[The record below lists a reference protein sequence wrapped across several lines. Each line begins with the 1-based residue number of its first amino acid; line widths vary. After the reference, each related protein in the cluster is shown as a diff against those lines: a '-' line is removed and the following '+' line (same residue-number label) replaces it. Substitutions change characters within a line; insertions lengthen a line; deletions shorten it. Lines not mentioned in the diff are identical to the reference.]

1 MAAVDPLGGRGVADL
16 RDIIQ
21 LVEEDLA
28 RVEEIFEAQFRSDVG
43 LVGEIGR
50 YIREGGGKRIRPAL
64 LLLACRLCGYR
75 GDRAITLASV
85 VEFIHT
91 ATLLHDDIIDEATV
105 RRGKRSV
112 NSRWGNDITVL
123 LGDFLYTKSMSMAL
137 SQDNL
142 PILRLLSDVT
152 LRMIEGELL
161 EIERNGDLRMSEA
174 QHIDIIRRKTADLF
188 AACMSIGAILGEV
201 SEDKR
206 RALTSYG
213 LNLGICFQMVDD
225 LLDFTADEKVLGK
238 PVNNDLRE
246 GKLTLPVIFLLRKA
260 GTAGDADGVRRA
272 GRPRVRARQPRG
284 PPAPGPRARRP
295 RRSARPGRALRGRGP
310 QGPGRVRALAVPR
323 SARSPAGLHPRSR
336 SLGNSGGP
344 HRSADGPGRLARRMA
359 PPAPFGLPPMPLRR
373 RVKRRLAACHRSVP
387 RPSSGT
393 GAAPRRH
400 KMRR

>member
-1 MAAVDPLGGRGVADL
+1 VAAVDPLGGRGVADL

-174 QHIDIIRRKTADLF
+174 QHLDIIRRKTADLF
-188 AACMSIGAILGEV
+188 AACMSIGAILGDV
-201 SEDKR
+201 SEEKR

-260 GTAGDADGVRRA
+260 GSAGEKTVSHVLADRGFE
-272 GRPRVRARQPRG
+272 RVTREELLRLAREHG
-284 PPAPGPRARRP
+284 
-295 RRSARPGRALRGRGP
+295 ALEEA
-310 QGPGRVRALAVPR
+310 RALASRYAEAARKDLAVFD
-323 SARSPAGLHPRSR
+323 RSPFREALAVLPDFILSR
-336 SLGNSGGP
+336 D
-344 HRSADGPGRLARRMA
+344 H
-359 PPAPFGLPPMPLRR
+359 
-373 RVKRRLAACHRSVP
+373 
-387 RPSSGT
+387 
-393 GAAPRRH
+393 
-400 KMRR
+400 

>member
-1 MAAVDPLGGRGVADL
+1 VAAVDPLGGRGVADL

-174 QHIDIIRRKTADLF
+174 QHLDIIRRKTADLF

-201 SEDKR
+201 NDEKR
-206 RALTSYG
+206 KALTSYG

-260 GTAGDADGVRRA
+260 GSAGEKTVSHVLADRGFE
-272 GRPRVRARQPRG
+272 RVTREELLRLAREHG
-284 PPAPGPRARRP
+284 
-295 RRSARPGRALRGRGP
+295 ALEEA
-310 QGPGRVRALAVPR
+310 RALAARYAEAARKDLAVFD
-323 SARSPAGLHPRSR
+323 RSPFREALAVLPDFILSR
-336 SLGNSGGP
+336 D
-344 HRSADGPGRLARRMA
+344 H
-359 PPAPFGLPPMPLRR
+359 
-373 RVKRRLAACHRSVP
+373 
-387 RPSSGT
+387 
-393 GAAPRRH
+393 
-400 KMRR
+400 